1 MNQTMPTPCAENEYR
16 KLGDLPDAASQSKV
30 EIWTRPGDDG
40 APVLELVEYSWGSG
54 LGWYV
59 QKRLRLDSGQV
70 DALKTV
76 LGINETAAPRPQRLM
91 PAVVRNDSD
100 NVIQLV
106 FPG

>member
-1 MNQTMPTPCAENEYR
+1 MPTSVCAENSHR
-16 KLGDLPDAASQSKV
+16 KLGDLQDASSQSKV
-30 EIWTRPGDDG
+30 EIWTRAGDDG

-59 QKRLRLDSGQV
+59 QKRLRLDAGQV
-70 DALKTV
+70 DALKALLTAS
-76 LGINETAAPRPQRLM
+76 EPAAPRPQRLR
-91 PAVVRNDSD
+91 PSVVRSADD

>member
-1 MNQTMPTPCAENEYR
+1 MPTPCAENQYR
-16 KLGDLPDAASQSKV
+16 KLGDLPDASSQSKI
-30 EIWTRPGDDG
+30 ELWTRPGEDG

-59 QKRLRLDSGQV
+59 QKRLRLDAGQL
-70 DALKTV
+70 DALKI
-76 LGINETAAPRPQRLM
+76 LLSASEPAAPRPQGLR
-91 PAVVRNDSD
+91 PSVVRNEGD